1 MYNISFEI
9 EMLLTRTIQ
18 YSQKQMFMA
27 KNDDGCL
34 HLNGNVRQVTT
45 DKWQVTSDKWQVVA
59 GTTSRKSG
67 NEGERD
73 NLQFCIQIYYS
84 IFIKVIP
91 TFQYVE

>member
-1 MYNISFEI
+1 
-9 EMLLTRTIQ
+9 MLLTRTIQ
-18 YSQKQMFMA
+18 YSQKQIFRA

-34 HLNGNVRQVTT
+34 HLNGNVRQ
-45 DKWQVTSDKWQVVA
+45 
-59 GTTSRKSG
+59 G
-67 NEGERD
+67 NEEMGKLGNGGKRD